1 MMPEGILYL
10 NVRRDPASSINGMMF
25 VVNQE
30 ELAAYDRRELI
41 YDRVDVTRALDV
53 KVEGGAA
60 YLYECQPE
68 YIMTDVKS
76 PAQAAVRASYLK
88 IVEQGL
94 ENLDEEFRQ
103 QYLNST
109 DNPPAHLVIDDRS

>member
-1 MMPEGILYL
+1 
-10 NVRRDPASSINGMMF
+10 
-25 VVNQE
+25 
-30 ELAAYDRRELI
+30 
-41 YDRVDVTRALDV
+41 
-53 KVEGGAA
+53 
-60 YLYECQPE
+60 
-68 YIMTDVKS
+68 MTDVKS

-88 IVEQGL
+88 IVEHGL